1 MPGLV
6 LGVVVTFALS
16 LILSCT
22 FLRMRCRGVGTPFGP
37 RARYWGTFIAVSTA
51 AVSTAVGMLIV
62 AASSHSGA
70 AYAGII
76 VAPGLLLSKVPPQ
89 RDLEMRPRTG
99 AHLVTLP
106 FSRLYDRIGDDMQA
120 WCDYRMAAAKSEP
133 RYLGHTVQYYWNQMS
148 RVRDRRTRDILDT
161 LRKSIVH
168 KMDCVR
174 LIDLDA
180 SHGPAARR
188 VPAAPLHAAHPGL
201 HRRRPDLAGPA
212 VGERRRERAEPV
224 PLARLPARVPQDARL
239 PLPSG
244 AAPARCPA
252 AAQGRAR
259 RAGHTGPLD
268 RGRPLTGRPEPLTGP
283 AATTPA
289 PRPAPSPAGP
299 APGSPARP
307 SPASAS

>member
-16 LILSCT
+16 LVLSCT
-22 FLRMRCRGVGTPFGP
+22 FLRMRCRGIGPPFGP
-37 RARYWGTFIAVSTA
+37 HARSWGTFIVVGTA

-99 AHLVTLP
+99 AHLLTLP

-120 WCDYRMAAAKSEP
+120 WCDFRMAAAKSEP
-133 RYLGHTVQYYWNQMS
+133 RYLGHTAQYYWNQMG
-148 RVRDRRTRDILDT
+148 RIRDRRTRDILET
-161 LRKSIVH
+161 LRRSIVH

-180 SHGPAARR
+180 SHAKLRDAFQQHPCTQHIRTFTDDDLIWLARR
-188 VPAAPLHAAHPGL
+188 LESDAESELSQFLSRAYQLGYHKMLVYPFRPEPHRPGAPP
-201 HRRRPDLAGPA
+201 PP
-212 VGERRRERAEPV
+212 RAEP
-224 PLARLPARVPQDARL
+224 
-239 PLPSG
+239 
-244 AAPARCPA
+244 
-252 AAQGRAR
+252 R
-259 RAGHTGPLD
+259 RAGHTGPLTAH
-268 RGRPLTGRPEPLTGP
+268 RPGCHHSGTTTRAEPG
-283 AATTPA
+283 
-289 PRPAPSPAGP
+289 
-299 APGSPARP
+299 
-307 SPASAS
+307 PASAG

>member
-22 FLRMRCRGVGTPFGP
+22 FLRMRCRGVGPPFGP

-120 WCDYRMAAAKSEP
+120 WCDFRMAAAKSEP
-133 RYLGHTVQYYWNQMS
+133 RYLGHTAQYYWNQMS
-148 RVRDRRTRDILDT
+148 RIRDRRTRDILDT
-161 LRKSIVH
+161 LRRSIVH

-180 SHGPAARR
+180 SPARLRDAFQQHPCTQHIRAFTDDDLIWLARR
-188 VPAAPLHAAHPGL
+188 LESDAESELSQFLSRAYKLGYHKMLVYPFRPEPHRPGAPP
-201 HRRRPDLAGPA
+201 PP
-212 VGERRRERAEPV
+212 RAEP
-224 PLARLPARVPQDARL
+224 A
-239 PLPSG
+239 
-244 AAPARCPA
+244 
-252 AAQGRAR
+252 
-259 RAGHTGPLD
+259 
-268 RGRPLTGRPEPLTGP
+268 EPV
-283 AATTPA
+283 TPDL
-289 PRPAPSPAGP
+289 
-299 APGSPARP
+299 
-307 SPASAS
+307 